1 MDKYVFNED
10 IKRVFNYLTNSQI
23 IYQYLL
29 KDYISDIKII
39 NEFKKSEKANDNNS
53 NINYNNSKTFS

>member
-1 MDKYVFNED
+1 MDKYIFNED

-23 IYQYLL
+23 ISQYLL

-39 NEFKKSEKANDNNS
+39 NEFKKSEKITDNNS
-53 NINYNNSKTFS
+53 NLNNNNSKNFS